1 MDRLDAMA
9 LFVTAVEEGSLAAA
23 ARRHGRSAATI
34 TRAVA
39 LLEAR
44 AGETLMLRSTRQLHL
59 TPAGDRHVTIW
70 REVLG
75 QLGALE
81 PTALGGQMQGS
92 LVLTAPALFG
102 RMKLMPVLE
111 PFLRDHPL
119 LAARVLLLNR
129 VVDLVG
135 EGVDVAVRLAPL
147 PDSTLTA
154 VRLGDVRIL
163 VCASPA
169 YLDAAGTPAS
179 PRDLDGHKCI
189 GLNAGSD
196 GDLWRFG
203 SATDKGAHVRSL
215 RVPTQLSLNDA
226 GAAIDAARRGHGLIQ
241 ARAYQ
246 VANDVAAGRLVPVLA
261 AFEPP
266 TVPANIVF
274 HPARGRQAPV
284 RAFVDHAVAALRG
297 ELLRIAS
304 ALEA

>member
-23 ARRHGRSAATI
+23 ARQHGRSAATI

-39 LLEAR
+39 LLEAS
-44 AGETLMLRSTRQLHL
+44 AGETLMLRSTRRLRL

-81 PTALGGQMQGS
+81 PTAVGGQVQGS

-102 RMKLMPVLE
+102 RMKLMPILE
-111 PFLRDHPL
+111 PFLHDHPM

-129 VVDLVG
+129 VVDLIG

-154 VRLGDVRIL
+154 IRLGDVRIL
-163 VCASPA
+163 VCASPN

-179 PRDLDGHKCI
+179 PGDLGCHKCI

-203 SATDKGAHVRSL
+203 STTSKDARVRSL
-215 RVPTQLSLNDA
+215 RVPTRLSVNDA
-226 GAAIDAARRGHGLIQ
+226 GSAIDAARRGHGLIQ

-266 TVPANIVF
+266 TVPANLVF
-274 HPARGRQAPV
+274 HPERGRQAAV
-284 RAFVDHAVAALRG
+284 RAFVDHAVAALRS